1 MRGLYSRKGLGSALR
16 IVQTD
21 TLLSFDLT
29 PRCWLHRDVLRE
41 DRGQGQKYHR
51 FCDDSRIYWHYVA
64 AEFLNSQTLFLLF
77 VYVVFHQK
85 L

>member
-1 MRGLYSRKGLGSALR
+1 MSSEKTEDKAKST
-16 IVQTD
+16 TD
-21 TLLSFDLT
+21 L
-29 PRCWLHRDVLRE
+29 W
-41 DRGQGQKYHR
+41 R
-51 FCDDSRIYWHYVA
+51 FRIYWHYVA